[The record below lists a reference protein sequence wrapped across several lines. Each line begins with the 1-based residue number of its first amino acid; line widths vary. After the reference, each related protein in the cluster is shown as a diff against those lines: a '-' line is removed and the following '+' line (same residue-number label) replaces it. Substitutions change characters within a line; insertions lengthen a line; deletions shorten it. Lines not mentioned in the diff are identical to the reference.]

1 MAKDLAFILS
11 SMATFLTEKW
21 YFVLI
26 PLLIIAIILL
36 WVKASRKAKIEYYSQ
51 IEENKK
57 LGIKELEY
65 NPTEIKWIYHV
76 DRKYKVYG
84 ELFLGYIDQPKPM
97 IKQQIAKE
105 YSQQEV
111 RDILLEQLK
120 EKLKVTYEP
129 QYIAHVFAVRR
140 KNIFNWL
147 FFGEKDQVLLMNNEY
162 TRVKVNAI
170 RINGN
175 ARLIYRDGFIVTTE
189 PHMINIVSDRTERL
203 SKDHLINA
211 TGQQQKDFSRI
222 RTDYAHEEVVK
233 EKEAE
238 IEKEKRKGGGHV
250 GG

>member
-1 MAKDLAFILS
+1 MDLAYILS
-11 SMATFLTEKW
+11 SMATFLTTKW

-26 PLLIIAIILL
+26 PLLIIVIILL
-36 WVKASRKAKIEYYSQ
+36 FVKANKKAKIEYYNQ

-84 ELFLGYIDQPKPM
+84 ELFLGYIDQPKAE
-97 IKQQIAKE
+97 IRQQIGRE
-105 YSQQEV
+105 FTQQEV
-111 RDILLEQLK
+111 RDKLLEQLN
-120 EKLKVTYEP
+120 EKLKKIYEP
-129 QYIAHVFAVRR
+129 EYVAHVFAVRR
-140 KNIFNWL
+140 KNIFNIL
-147 FFGEKDQVLLMNNEY
+147 YFGEKDQILLMNNEFS
-162 TRVKVNAI
+162 RIKVNAI

-175 ARLIYRDGFIVTTE
+175 ARLIYRDGFIVTTD
-189 PHMINIVSDRTERL
+189 PHMINITSDRSERL

-222 RTDYAHEEVVK
+222 RTDYAHEENMK
-233 EKEAE
+233 EKDAE
-238 IEKEKRKGGGHV
+238 IEKEKKKGGGHV